1 MPYSI
6 IYGTP
11 ETIVE
16 RLNGYLRFGTLPKDG
31 LPVGGKTLIFTTPA
45 AATVT
50 FPGALGAMV
59 TPAQIVTAIQA
70 AVAGTTVKAK
80 SAEAGG
86 GLSGVVSFQILIES
100 ATGVVVTAA
109 GTANQLFGLSA
120 TSPTSVLPI
129 ASTKVLGFGP
139 ENLTSRFFALIAP

>member
-11 ETIVE
+11 EIIAE
-16 RLNGYLRFGTLPKDG
+16 RLNGYLRFGTLPKEG
-31 LPVGGKTLIFTTPA
+31 LPVGGMTLIFTTPA

-50 FPGALGAMV
+50 FPGAAGAMV
-59 TPAQIVTAIQA
+59 TPAQIAAAIQT
-70 AVAGTTVKAK
+70 AVAGTTVKMK

-86 GLSGVVSFQILIES
+86 GLSGVVNLQVLIES
-100 ATGVVVTAA
+100 ATGVALTAA
-109 GTANQLFGLSA
+109 GTANQKFGLSTTAA
-120 TSPTSVLPI
+120 TSSLPI
-129 ASTKVLGFGP
+129 TSTKVLGFGP